1 MRTEYDELEL
11 IADFLNTHD
20 KRQRFENDEG
30 VDSLTTPKELHSWLF
45 QHQLISEEEVV
56 TAHELELALNLRSG
70 LRKTI
75 SNTIHDEQRKDK
87 TDVEVLN
94 QVAKHFHFRIVFE
107 DGATVLQPDHTAG
120 KWGLGTL
127 LTIILE
133 LKRKGGWERVKACS
147 AADCQWVFI
156 DRSKPGT
163 GKWCS
168 MKACGNRAKNK
179 TFRERNK
186 STHIKSKAHD

>member
-45 QHQLISEEEVV
+45 QHQLISEQEVV
-56 TAHELELALNLRSG
+56 TTHELELALNLRSG
-70 LRKTI
+70 LWKIISHTI
-75 SNTIHDEQRKDK
+75 DNDQGKNKADE
-87 TDVEVLN
+87 EGLN

-107 DGATVLQPDHTAG
+107 HEAAVLQPDHTAG
-120 KWGLGTL
+120 KRGLGTL

-133 LKRKGGWERVKACS
+133 LKRKGAWERIKACS

-179 TFRERNK
+179 TFREKNK